1 MPVGTSCLML
11 IIAVLVAN
19 VLKHLLAGVVKL
31 TVRSARPSKDYSFQ
45 PTVSILLPCYN
56 EGKTVYDTV
65 ESISKSNYPN
75 GKFEIIAIDDC
86 SKDDSYNWL
95 LEAQKN
101 FTNVAMQVSRNPQNR
116 GKARTVCNALQQSKA
131 EIVLSIDSDC
141 IFHPD
146 AMRELMACFCDAK
159 IGAVGGAIG
168 VRNSNENIVT
178 AIQAFVYY
186 TNFRLMKVLENWTR
200 SIICISG
207 CMFAIRRELF
217 VKLEPRVRERSWLG
231 IEVNDGEDRFLTHQ
245 ILLEGYGTVLNAD
258 AQCWTTVP
266 NRLSGLFKQQI
277 RWQRS
282 GVRDFLLTMRSLPRH
297 VWTQHPN
304 TLYNLVIP
312 TLAAMTSIAV
322 LLTLMFAAYQVPFW
336 VSPWIFI
343 LYAAGAAVFHVLVR
357 KYNPE
362 QAIRYPLKL
371 AAFAGWIVVG
381 RLVEIIAMLTL
392 DSRDWGTR
400 TEGVAASTVTQ
411 DQPPQDVAALDALP
425 ASGD

>member
-11 IIAVLVAN
+11 IVAVLVAN
-19 VLKHLLAGVVKL
+19 VLKHILAGLVKL
-31 TVRSARPSKDYSFQ
+31 TVPSARPGKDYSCQ

-65 ESISKSNYPN
+65 ESISRCNYPN
-75 GKFEIIAIDDC
+75 DKFEIIAMDDC
-86 SKDDSYNWL
+86 SKDDSYHWL
-95 LEAQKN
+95 LEAQKK
-101 FTNVAMQVSRNPQNR
+101 FTNISIRVSRNPENR
-116 GKARTVCNALQQSKA
+116 GKARTVCNALRCSQA

-146 AMRELMACFCDAK
+146 AIRELVACFADEK

-168 VRNSNENIVT
+168 VRNSNENVVT
-178 AIQAFVYY
+178 AIQTFVYY

-217 VKLEPRVRERSWLG
+217 LKLEPRVRERNWFG

-266 NRLSGLFKQQI
+266 NNLSGLFKQQI

-282 GVRDFLLTMRSLPRH
+282 GVRDFLLTMQSLPRH

-304 TLYNLVIP
+304 TIYNLVIP
-312 TLAAMTSIAV
+312 TLAAMTSIVV
-322 LLTLMFAAYQVPFW
+322 LLTLMLASYQLPFW

-343 LYAAGAAVFHVLVR
+343 LYAAGAAVFHTLVR

-362 QAIRYPLKL
+362 QAVSFPLKL
-371 AAFAGWIVVG
+371 ATFAAWIVVG
-381 RLVEIIAMLTL
+381 RLIEIIAMLTL

-400 TEGVAASTVTQ
+400 NTALGTPSATPNSSS
-411 DQPPQDVAALDALP
+411 QDVSSLDALP